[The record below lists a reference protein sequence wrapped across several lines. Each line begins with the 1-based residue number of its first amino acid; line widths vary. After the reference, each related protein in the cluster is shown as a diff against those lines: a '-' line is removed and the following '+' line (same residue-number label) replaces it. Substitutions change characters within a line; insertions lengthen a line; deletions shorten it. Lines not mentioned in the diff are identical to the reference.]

1 MRKILQYSIL
11 LLANLQ
17 LSYGQSET
25 DELIKYLF
33 DTEAVEPQLAELET
47 KFPFQ
52 AKKEILL
59 TLGRQEYY
67 NNQLEGDYKEAY
79 ASHYYFIDI
88 NNDRILDIVYN
99 SADGADAPGVMIWI
113 GTGNSYLRVISQPGL
128 LRFWNLE
135 KGNFLIYEWAWMG
148 EVEAKLH
155 HYKLNGNRMSKSQTV
170 LLHSSTLLAS
180 PLEEISNFT
189 VLNDNYNLR
198 YSPKILNEPCEE
210 YPDGINYCGNQY
222 LTLDKGIKG
231 TAISSSTDETG
242 RVWWL
247 AKISL
252 NSNTSR
258 IGWLSSRYVE
268 KN

>member
-17 LSYGQSET
+17 LAYSQSET

-33 DTEAVEPQLAELET
+33 DTEAVEPQLADLET

-67 NNQLEGDYKEAY
+67 NKQLEGDYKESY
-79 ASHYYFIDI
+79 ASHYYFIDL
-88 NNDRILDIVYN
+88 NEDNILDIVYN
-99 SADGADAPGVMIWI
+99 SADGADAPIVMIWI
-113 GTGNSYLRVISQPGL
+113 GTGDSYIRVVRQPGL

-155 HYKLNGNRMSKSQTV
+155 LYRLNGNRMGKNQTV
-170 LLHSSTLLAS
+170 FLHSSTLLTT
-180 PLEEISNFT
+180 PLQKISDFT
-189 VLNDNYNLR
+189 VSNDNYNMR
-198 YSPKILNEPCEE
+198 YSPRIVNEPCEE
-210 YPDGINYCGNQY
+210 YPDGTNYCGNQY
-222 LTLDKGIKG
+222 LTLNKGTKG
-231 TAISSSTDETG
+231 TAISKSTDETG
-242 RVWWL
+242 RIWWL
-247 AKISL
+247 AKIPL
-252 NSNTSR
+252 KSNNIR
-258 IGWLSSRYVE
+258 VGWLSSRYVE